1 MIDEANNV
9 VNDNLEESEE
19 LFEYKSFDADKGQ
32 TMMRIDKYL
41 VACMGGASRNRIQA
55 AAKAGCI
62 LVNGKPVKQ
71 NYRVKPLD
79 HVQVMLDHEP
89 ADYTITPEDIPLEV
103 VYEDA
108 DLMVIN
114 KPAGLV
120 VHPGIGNVHG
130 TLLNAIAWHLK
141 DNPKFDAN
149 NPHIGL
155 VHRIDKDTS
164 GLLVVAKTEDA
175 KAHLGKQFFDKT
187 TSRTY
192 HALVWGV
199 MKDDNGTVDGDLGRD
214 PHDRLRFCVFP
225 NGENPLAKHAVTH
238 FSVVERFTYATLVE
252 CRLETGRTHQI
263 RVHMRHIGHPL
274 FSDARYG
281 GAEVLKGNM
290 FGDYRQFIRDCFDAC
305 PRQALHAQ
313 TLGFTHPTTG
323 ERMSFS
329 VPYPADFKD
338 LVERWHNYTH
348 SQIKA

>member
-1 MIDEANNV
+1 MTEEPIVPALDPE
-9 VNDNLEESEE
+9 EESEE
-19 LFEYKSFDADKGQ
+19 LFEYKSFTADKGQ
-32 TMMRIDKYL
+32 TLLRVDKYL
-41 VACMGGASRNRIQA
+41 VQCMGGASRNRIQA

-62 LVNGKPVKQ
+62 LVNGKPVKS
-71 NYRVKPLD
+71 NYRIKPLD
-79 HVQVMLDHEP
+79 KVQVMLDHEP
-89 ADYTITPEDIPLEV
+89 ADYTIIPEDIPLEV
-103 VYEDA
+103 TYED
-108 DLMVIN
+108 DDVMVIN

-175 KAHLGKQFFDKT
+175 KAHLGKQFYDKT

-199 MKDDNGTVDGDLGRD
+199 MKEDEGTIDGDLGRD

-225 NGENPLAKHAVTH
+225 NGEYPQAKHAVTH
-238 FSVVERFTYATLVE
+238 YRVIERFTYTTLVE

-274 FSDARYG
+274 FSDERYG

-290 FGDYRQFIRDCFDAC
+290 FGDYRNFIRHCFETC

-313 TLGFTHPTTG
+313 TLGFVHPTTG
-323 ERMSFS
+323 KEMSFS
-329 VPYPADFKD
+329 ASYPDDFDNIIK
-338 LVERWHNYTH
+338 LWRQYTLDTTK
-348 SQIKA
+348 Q

>member
-1 MIDEANNV
+1 MTEEPIVPALDPE
-9 VNDNLEESEE
+9 EESEE
-19 LFEYKSFDADKGQ
+19 LFEYKSFTADKGQ
-32 TMMRIDKYL
+32 TLLRVDKYL
-41 VACMGGASRNRIQA
+41 VQCMGGASRNRIQA

-62 LVNGKPVKQ
+62 LVNGKPVKS
-71 NYRVKPLD
+71 NYRIKPLD
-79 HVQVMLDHEP
+79 KVQVMLDHEP
-89 ADYTITPEDIPLEV
+89 ADYTIIPEDIPLEV
-103 VYEDA
+103 TYED
-108 DLMVIN
+108 DDVMVIN

-199 MKDDNGTVDGDLGRD
+199 MKDDEGTIDGDLGRD

-225 NGENPLAKHAVTH
+225 NGENPQAKHAVTH
-238 FSVVERFTYATLVE
+238 YRVIERFTYTTLVE

-274 FSDARYG
+274 FSDERYG

-290 FGDYRQFIRDCFDAC
+290 FGDYRNFIRHCFETC

-313 TLGFTHPTTG
+313 TLGFVHPTTG
-323 ERMSFS
+323 KEMSFS
-329 VPYPADFKD
+329 ASYPDDFDNIIK
-338 LVERWHNYTH
+338 LWRQYTLDTTK
-348 SQIKA
+348 Q

>member
-1 MIDEANNV
+1 MTEEPIVPALDPE
-9 VNDNLEESEE
+9 EESEE
-19 LFEYKSFDADKGQ
+19 LFEYKSFTADKGQ
-32 TMMRIDKYL
+32 TLLRVDKYL
-41 VACMGGASRNRIQA
+41 VQCMGGASRNRIQA

-62 LVNGKPVKQ
+62 LVNGKPVKS
-71 NYRVKPLD
+71 NYRIKPLD
-79 HVQVMLDHEP
+79 KVQVMLDHEP
-89 ADYTITPEDIPLEV
+89 ADYTIIPEDIPLEV
-103 VYEDA
+103 TYED
-108 DLMVIN
+108 DDVMVIN

-175 KAHLGKQFFDKT
+175 KAHLGKQFYDKT

-199 MKDDNGTVDGDLGRD
+199 MKEDEGTIDGDLGRD

-225 NGENPLAKHAVTH
+225 NGENPQAKHAVTH
-238 FSVVERFTYATLVE
+238 YRVIERFTYTTLVE

-274 FSDARYG
+274 FSDERYG

-290 FGDYRQFIRDCFDAC
+290 FGDYRNFIRHCFETC

-313 TLGFTHPTTG
+313 TLGFVHPTTG
-323 ERMSFS
+323 KEMSFS
-329 VPYPADFKD
+329 ASYPDDFDNIIK
-338 LVERWHNYTH
+338 LWRQYTLDTTK
-348 SQIKA
+348 Q

>member
-1 MIDEANNV
+1 MTEEPIVPALDPE
-9 VNDNLEESEE
+9 EESEE
-19 LFEYKSFDADKGQ
+19 LFEYKSFTADKGQ
-32 TMMRIDKYL
+32 TLLRVDKYL
-41 VACMGGASRNRIQA
+41 VQCMGGASRNRIQA

-62 LVNGKPVKQ
+62 LVDGKPVKS
-71 NYRVKPLD
+71 NYRIKPLD
-79 HVQVMLDHEP
+79 KVQVMLDHEP
-89 ADYTITPEDIPLEV
+89 ADYTIIPEDIPLEV
-103 VYEDA
+103 TYED
-108 DLMVIN
+108 DDVMVIN

-175 KAHLGKQFFDKT
+175 KAHLGKQFYDKT

-199 MKDDNGTVDGDLGRD
+199 MKEDEGTIDGDLGRD

-225 NGENPLAKHAVTH
+225 NGENPQAKHAVTH
-238 FSVVERFTYATLVE
+238 YRVIERFTYTTLVE

-274 FSDARYG
+274 FSDERYG

-290 FGDYRQFIRDCFDAC
+290 FGDYRNFIRHCFETC

-313 TLGFTHPTTG
+313 TLGFVHPTTG
-323 ERMSFS
+323 KEMSFS
-329 VPYPADFKD
+329 ASYPDDFDNIIK
-338 LVERWHNYTH
+338 LWRQYTLDTTK
-348 SQIKA
+348 Q